1 MKSEFIARIF
11 TPTTVNGQW
20 EAGTAYPIAQDLL
33 ITARHVL
40 YPERRDETKLRQVEW
55 PDCNDAEGRVFT
67 SDITGV
73 LFDGGKEIDI
83 AIVACK
89 TPPEV
94 NTSIKLSDRDP
105 ITNEGWDSFG
115 YPQAGTNNQGKQE
128 KIPGKGTFFQPD
140 ASRHILHLT
149 SDGDASTKELW
160 LGMSG
165 APVFNRNKPRQLVAV
180 IASTPKDLDERL
192 YAVSIPYLLRNN
204 SDFKQAL
211 TFPADAQTATSLM
224 PPVKLGGDFK
234 KFLHQKIDVEL
245 RRPEAKFLTEQL
257 AEYFGHDKAASDL
270 ITLIID
276 SLLEHP
282 VDEAIRNY
290 LTLAASDCIHSK
302 GNRRHE
308 VGDNVAVVTEIA
320 EQILG
325 WLVLASIDEN
335 EIQQILPRHDRHE
348 SLFFA
353 LGVNSVRGVEI
364 VLSRCFNHNT
374 TKSPIYIRLPE
385 SCFKWKD
392 EETVRKIQIEIWNTV
407 FLGAEQQKGEND
419 ELDAT
424 EIDTLDA
431 TLRSR
436 RIKPRNAEHYYMA
449 FKLPDS
455 DCAFAE
461 QVYQKLLNSLQQ
473 MTVIQFGVGCLD
485 KLFLLPEARVTTEIN
500 EFYREINS

>member
-40 YPERRDETKLRQVEW
+40 YPEQRDETKLRQVEW
-55 PDCNDAEGRVFT
+55 PDCKDAEGRVFT

-73 LFDGGKEIDI
+73 LFDGGQEIDI
-83 AIVACK
+83 AVVACK

-94 NTSIKLSDRDP
+94 NTSIKLPDRDP
-105 ITNEGWDSFG
+105 VTNEGWDSFG
-115 YPQAGTNNQGKQE
+115 YPQAGTNSEGKQG

-140 ASRHILHLT
+140 AGSHILHLT
-149 SDGDASTKELW
+149 SEGDASIKELW
-160 LGMSG
+160 RGMSG
-165 APVFNRNKPRQLVAV
+165 APVFNRNKPPQLVAV
-180 IASTPKDLDERL
+180 IASTPKDLNERL

-204 SDFKQAL
+204 PDFKKAF
-211 TFPADAQTATSLM
+211 TISDRCTNLM
-224 PPVKLGGDFK
+224 PPVKLGADFK

-245 RRPEAKFLTEQL
+245 RRPEAKLLTEQL
-257 AEYFGHDKAASDL
+257 AEYLGRDKAASDL
-270 ITLIID
+270 STLIID
-276 SLLEHP
+276 SLLEFP
-282 VDEAIRNY
+282 VDDAIRDY

-302 GNRRHE
+302 GKRRHD
-308 VGDNVAVVTEIA
+308 VGDNATVVREIA

-325 WLVLASIDEN
+325 WLVLASINEN
-335 EIQQILPRHDRHE
+335 EIQQILPRRDQHE
-348 SLFFA
+348 SLFFT
-353 LGVNSVRGVEI
+353 LGVDSVRGVEI

-374 TKSPIYIRLPE
+374 TKSPIHIRLPE

-473 MTVIQFGVGCLD
+473 MTVVQFGVGCLD